1 MLRFLRRFT
10 GLHWLLLALT
20 LGLFGFGVLAIESA
34 ARHLPGGGALFAGKQ
49 LIFGVLGLVAMGGLS
64 LVDYRWIRRGA
75 WPLYGISI
83 ILLVVVTFFGESV
96 GGSKSAFTVGPL
108 RFQPSQLAIA
118 SGILLIPV
126 LLEYLRKRS
135 DWWSHP
141 LTQMG
146 AIIAICS
153 IPLALVI
160 VQGDM
165 GSALVWLPLA
175 LVTMLI
181 AGIPLR
187 YLSLGLLLGALM
199 APWLYF
205 FVLPKVSSRGAERI
219 ELYVDLI
226 LNREIDIHGDGHAPH
241 YVTMAIGKSGM
252 NGVGWHAEERSLHA
266 KRFIPWK
273 TAHNDYI
280 FAIIGE
286 EQGFRGAMLLVLGF
300 TALFLGILHVANMS
314 RDFMG
319 RMVCAG
325 VLALLFAHF
334 FENIGMCIRLTPI
347 TGIPLPLISY
357 GGTFLVICFALLGI
371 VQSVWTG
378 REESAG

>member
-1 MLRFLRRFT
+1 MLQFLRRFT
-10 GLHWLLLALT
+10 GLHWLLLGLT

-49 LIFGVLGLVAMGGLS
+49 LIFGVLGLAAMGGMAL
-64 LVDYRWIRRGA
+64 LNYHWIRRFA
-75 WPLYGISI
+75 WPIYGVSI
-83 ILLVVVTFFGESV
+83 ILLVLVSFVGESV
-96 GGSKSAFTVGPL
+96 GGSKSAFSLGPL

-118 SGILLIPV
+118 AGILVIPV
-126 LLEYLRKRS
+126 MIEKLRSLDGWK
-135 DWWSHP
+135 SHA
-141 LTQMG
+141 LTQMA
-146 AIIAICS
+146 AIAAICA

-160 VQGDM
+160 FQGDM
-165 GSALVWLPLA
+165 GSALVWLPVA
-175 LVTMLI
+175 LVTMLV

-187 YLSLGLLLGALM
+187 YLSLSLLVGALM

-205 FVLPKVSSRGAERI
+205 FVLPKVSERGAERI

-226 LNREIDIHGDGHAPH
+226 LGRDIDIHGSGHAPY
-241 YVTMAIGKSGM
+241 YVTLAVGKSGM
-252 NGVGWHAEERSLHA
+252 NGAGWHAEEGSLHA

-280 FAIIGE
+280 FAVIAE
-286 EQGFRGAMLLVLGF
+286 EQGYRGTMLLVLGF
-300 TALFLGILHVANMS
+300 TAMLLGILHIAIMS
-314 RDFMG
+314 RDFLG
-319 RMVCAG
+319 RMICAG

-334 FENIGMCIRLTPI
+334 FENVGMCIGLTPI

-357 GGTFLVICFALLGI
+357 GGTFLLICLALIGV

-378 REESAG
+378 RDEVS